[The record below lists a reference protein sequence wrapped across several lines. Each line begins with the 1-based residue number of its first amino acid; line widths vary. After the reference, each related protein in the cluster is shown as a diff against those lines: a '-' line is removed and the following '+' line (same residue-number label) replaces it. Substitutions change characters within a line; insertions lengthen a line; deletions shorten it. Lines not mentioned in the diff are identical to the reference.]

1 MAAEPGHE
9 PAPGIPARA
18 REGSAPRT
26 VPERPA
32 LARTALRLLPFQ
44 IVFRGGE
51 ALWPLLLAAWFGR
64 SPETDLYFLL
74 AALYLFAGSLVTGAF
89 QDSAFIPVLLEVE
102 ARDPTALPRVAGAV
116 LGHTLLAATAIAA
129 ALGTVS
135 GGVLALTRPAPLSH
149 LAVALSAGYA
159 LWLVALAAR
168 SFLVGVLNAH
178 RRFTAHPVAA
188 GAGTAV
194 SIACVAALQA
204 RLGVAVVPFA
214 LLAGEL
220 VAAAVLARIARR
232 QLGLRLRPSLERPDP
247 VPRLFSLL
255 GFEVLG
261 NSVTRINPVVD
272 QAMAGLSPLVGA
284 GTVLRYAMEVASL
297 PNSVLQAT
305 LYPVLVA
312 RLSLESAAGDLPA
325 FRRTLRRALLG
336 VVGLLALVTLAIIL
350 LRRPLFRLLFLRGQM
365 DAAGVER
372 IAELAPYALAGVPS
386 FGAMLVLARAH
397 VALQNGRLMFPIGL
411 LNAALNTALDVALF
425 PVLGLPGIALATSLM
440 QTAVAVALG
449 LRLRPLLR

>member
-1 MAAEPGHE
+1 MSAVGESRAGAAPH
-9 PAPGIPARA
+9 
-18 REGSAPRT
+18 
-26 VPERPA
+26 RPP

-44 IVFRGGE
+44 LVFRGGE

-64 SPETDLYFLL
+64 SPATDLYFLL
-74 AALYLFAGSLVTGAF
+74 AALYVFAGSLVTGAF
-89 QDSAFIPVLLEVE
+89 QDSALIPVLLEVE
-102 ARDPTALPRVAGAV
+102 AKDPAAMPQVAGAV
-116 LGHTLLAATAIAA
+116 LGHTLGAASLIAA
-129 ALGTVS
+129 ALGAVAGGGLALARS
-135 GGVLALTRPAPLSH
+135 GSLARLALVLA
-149 LAVALSAGYA
+149 AGYS

-168 SFLVGVLNAH
+168 SFLVGLLNAH
-178 RRFTAHPVAA
+178 RRFTAHPLAA

-194 SIACVAALQA
+194 SIAAVALLQA

-214 LLAGEL
+214 LLGGEL
-220 VAAAVLARIARR
+220 VATGVLLGIARAE
-232 QLGLRLRPSLERPDP
+232 LGLRLRPSLERPDP

-272 QAMAGLSPLVGA
+272 QAMAGLSPLLGA

-297 PNSVLQAT
+297 PNSVLQAA

-336 VVGLLALVTLAIIL
+336 VVGLLAALTALIIL
-350 LRRPLFRLLFLRGQM
+350 ARRPLFRLLFLRGQM

-372 IAELAPYALAGVPS
+372 MVEVAPYALAGVPS
-386 FGAMLVLARAH
+386 FGALLVLARAH
-397 VALQNGRLMFPIGL
+397 VALQNGRIMFPVGL
-411 LNAALNTALDVALF
+411 LNAALNAVLDVALF
-425 PVLGLPGIALATSLM
+425 PFLGLSGLALATSLM
-440 QTAVAVALG
+440 QTAVAVVLG
-449 LRLRPLLR
+449 FRIRPLLRQ